1 MDTRHLWWERRALSF
16 SWWWM
21 QTREGITKEIRP
33 DIFTVGV
40 DSRRLLE
47 KEGEGERCGPL
58 RHMIYTSGGME
69 LAGGWLLW

>member
-1 MDTRHLWWERRALSF
+1 
-16 SWWWM
+16 M

-33 DIFTVGV
+33 GIFTVGV

-47 KEGEGERCGPL
+47 KEGEGERYGPL
-58 RHMIYTSGGME
+58 RHMIYTPGGMD